1 MANFNALNH
10 MNIARIRKSHTRYI
24 NHMNIARIFESRIQA
39 IIAIVVNIL
48 NLKPGK
54 Y

>member
-1 MANFNALNH
+1 MHSTTWILPEFES
-10 MNIARIRKSHTRYI
+10 RIHAISTTWI
-24 NHMNIARIFESRIQA
+24 LPEFESRIQA